1 MWFLARDKSFHYGMD
16 YRFTSGASGAGDIPD
31 AGLLPQTIFVK
42 ACHIIV
48 ISTKN

>member
-1 MWFLARDKSFHYGMD
+1 MEWITGLLQAHPELAIYL
-16 YRFTSGASGAGDIPD
+16 TL
-31 AGLLPQTIFVK
+31 GLLPQTIFVK